1 MGLGQTLL
9 TIMALMLMSRLI
21 LTVNRTMLEEDSSKD
36 VSEYRIT
43 ATSLGTSVLEY
54 ASDLSF
60 DEATVDT
67 TLTAL
72 QFSSLTAPGF
82 FGPDLPVETNPSL
95 YDDIDDYQGYTRIDT
110 IPNSAIFFTTIRVH
124 YLNVVPPSTITVTTA
139 KTFNKRL
146 TVFVTSSSMVDYTMI
161 DTVVGGQPKFRQ
173 DTLKFQSA
181 YSYWY
186 FR

>member
-9 TIMALMLMSRLI
+9 TILALMLMSRLI
-21 LTVNRTMLEEDSSKD
+21 LTVNRTMLEVDSSKD

-67 TLTAL
+67 TLTSS
-72 QFSSLTAPGF
+72 QISSLTVPGS
-82 FGPDLPVETNPSL
+82 FGPDPGETNSSL

-161 DTVVGGQPKFRQ
+161 DSVVGGQPKFRQ
-173 DTLKFQSA
+173 DTLKFQSVF
-181 YSYWY
+181 SYWY

>member
-21 LTVNRTMLEEDSSKD
+21 LTVNRTMLEVDSSKD

-67 TLTAL
+67 TLTSSQL
-72 QFSSLTAPGF
+72 SSLTAPGF

-173 DTLKFQSA
+173 DTLKFQSVF
-181 YSYWY
+181 SYWY